1 MEHKLAVSGLFR
13 VYLTCEHE
21 SSFPS
26 NEFVSFFRDLQSCH
40 LPLSSNFFCLEPY
53 SLYFG
58 NNMPPNIEAQHT
70 VFNIGEARYA
80 AIPMKVDIPD
90 FKRPEKKYL
99 VTVIPA
105 QAADLENEHWLKICL
120 RAFQDLKD
128 DVWST
133 DFLDGLLLSTPKGM
147 DTLLSFPLVANMKR
161 HTSWPTIVPGLDL
174 PVSVTSTHVNILS
187 LSLTTTRL
195 VRTCYHRTCSA
206 KCIVYTMTRKA
217 HSWCLSSQCPRTR
230 GMFNGPFLSMLLSNY
245 KRPVD
250 LLGIAGSDPQS
261 LSVAVPS
268 RICSPLS
275 TNSPLLG
282 KRIGVKELF
291 HIAGL
296 RMALSNRAFYA
307 MSTPAQTT
315 APAIQKLLD
324 AGAVMVGTTK
334 CSSMISR
341 EDPVEAVDFQAP
353 FNPRGDGYQSP
364 VGSSSGSA
372 AAIASYEWLDFNI
385 GSDSKANLLH
395 RA

>member
-13 VYLTCEHE
+13 VYLTCEHG

-26 NEFVSFFRDLQSCH
+26 NAFVSFFRDLQSCH
-40 LPLSSNFFCLEPY
+40 LPLSSQPFCLESNSFY
-53 SLYFG
+53 SG
-58 NNMPPNIEAQHT
+58 NNRPPNIEAQHT
-70 VFNIGEARYA
+70 VFNIGEARYT
-80 AIPMKVDIPD
+80 AIPVKADLPD
-90 FKRPEKKYL
+90 FKRPEKKNL
-99 VTVIPA
+99 VTVTPA
-105 QAADLENEHWLKICL
+105 QAADLENEHWLEICL

-133 DFLDGLLLSTPKGM
+133 DFLDGILISLPKGM

-161 HTSWPTIVPGLDL
+161 HTPWPTIVPSLDL
-174 PVSVTSTHVNILS
+174 PVSVTSTPVSTLS
-187 LSLTTTRL
+187 SSLKTTRL

-217 HSWCLSSQCPRTR
+217 HLWCLSNQCPRTT
-230 GMFNGPFLSMLLSNY
+230 GMFNGPFPSMMLSNY
-245 KRPVD
+245 KRPVE

-268 RICSPLS
+268 RICSPPS

-282 KRIGVKELF
+282 KRIGVKDLF
-291 HIAGL
+291 DIAGL

-364 VGSSSGSA
+364 VGSSSGNA
-372 AAIASYEWLDFNI
+372 AAIAWYEWLDFTI
-385 GSDSKANLLH
+385 GSDSKVNLLY

>member
-1 MEHKLAVSGLFR
+1 
-13 VYLTCEHE
+13 
-21 SSFPS
+21 
-26 NEFVSFFRDLQSCH
+26 
-40 LPLSSNFFCLEPY
+40 
-53 SLYFG
+53 
-58 NNMPPNIEAQHT
+58 MPPIIEEQYT

-80 AIPMKVDIPD
+80 AIPVKADLPD

-105 QAADLENEHWLKICL
+105 QAADLEDEHWLETCL

-133 DFLDGLLLSTPKGM
+133 DFLDGILISSPRGVN
-147 DTLLSFPLVANMKR
+147 TLLSFPLVANMKR
-161 HTSWPTIVPGLDL
+161 HTPWPTIVPGLDL
-174 PVSVTSTHVNILS
+174 PVSMTSTPVSILS
-187 LSLTTTRL
+187 SSLKITRL
-195 VRTCYHRTCSA
+195 VRTCYQRTCSA
-206 KCIVYTMTRKA
+206 KCIVYTMTSRA
-217 HSWCLSSQCPRTR
+217 HSWCLSSQCPRTT
-230 GMFNGPFLSMLLSNY
+230 GMFDGPFLSMLLSNY
-245 KRPVD
+245 TRPVE
-250 LLGIAGSDPQS
+250 LLGIAGTDPQS

-268 RICSPLS
+268 RICSPPS
-275 TNSPLLG
+275 TDLPLLG

-291 HIAGL
+291 DVAGL
-296 RMALSNRAFYA
+296 RMALSNHAFYA

-315 APAIQKLLD
+315 APAIQKVLD

-372 AAIASYEWLDFNI
+372 AAIASYEWLDFTI
-385 GSDSKANLLH
+385 GSDSKMILLYC
-395 RA
+395 A